1 MKSKNTKHNGRNWTV
16 DGASLLTSVWT
27 TFSDGRNRLS
37 YDTALTKFEKLKGS
51 KKEKDRREAED
62 EMERARD
69 R

>member
-1 MKSKNTKHNGRNWTV
+1 MKSKNMKYNGRSWTA
-16 DGASLLTSVWT
+16 DGASLVSVLEN
-27 TFSDGRNRLS
+27 FAQRCNRLS
-37 YDTALTKFEKLKGS
+37 YDAALAKFEKLKGS